1 MTTIAFIERGGSRRE
16 VEVRTG
22 ERVLDAAWR
31 AGIDVEGAC
40 EGAMACSTCHV
51 IVAEEWYD
59 RLPEPS
65 EDEEDMLDLAV
76 APTRTSRLAC
86 QIIVDETLDGLE
98 LRLPAVVGNM
108 MG

>member
-1 MTTIAFIERGGSRRE
+1 MPTVTFIERDGSRRE
-16 VEVRTG
+16 VEARAG
-22 ERVLDAAWR
+22 ERILDAAWR

-40 EGAMACSTCHV
+40 EGAMACSTCHI
-51 IVAEEWYD
+51 IVAEPWYA

-86 QIIVDETLDGLE
+86 QIIVDDALDGLE
-98 LRLPAVVGNM
+98 LRLPAAVGNM